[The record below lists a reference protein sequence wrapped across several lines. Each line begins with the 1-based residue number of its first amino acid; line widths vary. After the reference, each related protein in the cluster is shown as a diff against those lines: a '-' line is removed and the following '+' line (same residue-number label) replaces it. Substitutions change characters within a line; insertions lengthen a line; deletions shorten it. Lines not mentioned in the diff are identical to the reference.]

1 MSTYVL
7 FGKYTP
13 ESVRSVSAKRTEE
26 ADKLIKSLG
35 GEIKAGYALLG
46 DIDLLFVVE
55 LPDNDA
61 AIKASTGLTKLTGIG
76 FRTAPAVTIKEFDRL
91 MSS

>member
-7 FGKYTP
+7 FGNYTP
-13 ESVRSVSAKRTEE
+13 ESIRGVSAKRTEE
-26 ADKLIKSLG
+26 ADKLIRSLG

-46 DIDLLFVVE
+46 DTDLLFIVE
-55 LPDNDA
+55 LPDNDT

-91 MSS
+91 LSS

>member
-7 FGKYTP
+7 FGKYSA
-13 ESVRSVSAKRTEE
+13 ESIRGASARRTEE
-26 ADKLIKSLG
+26 AEALIKGLG

-46 DIDLLFVVE
+46 DTDLLFVVE
-55 LPDNDA
+55 LPGNEA

>member
-1 MSTYVL
+1 MATYVL

-13 ESVRSVSAKRTEE
+13 ESVRGVSAERTEE
-26 ADKLIKSLG
+26 SDKLIKGLG

-46 DIDLLFVVE
+46 DTDLLFVVE

-91 MSS
+91 MMS

>member
-13 ESVRSVSAKRTEE
+13 DALRGVSAKRTEE
-26 ADKLIKSLG
+26 ANALIKGLG
-35 GEIKAGYALLG
+35 GEIKAAYALLG
-46 DIDLLFVVE
+46 DTDLLFVVE

-76 FRTAPAVTIKEFDRL
+76 LRTAPAVTIAEFDRL
-91 MSS
+91 LST

>member
-13 ESVRSVSAKRTEE
+13 ESVRGISARRTEE
-26 ADKLIKSLG
+26 ADKLIKGLG
-35 GEIKAGYALLG
+35 GEIKAAYALLG

>member
-13 ESVRSVSAKRTEE
+13 ESIRGVSAKRTEE
-26 ADKLIKSLG
+26 ADKLIRSLG

-46 DIDLLFVVE
+46 DTDLLFIVE
-55 LPDNDA
+55 LPDNDT
-61 AIKASTGLTKLTGIG
+61 AIKASAGLTKLTGIG

-91 MSS
+91 LSS